1 MATLFFLLQVRDNL
15 FMKTSHAKTFLLSV
29 LLFSSFSCSTLN
41 NVAFASQAVFNELS
55 NEAIEHYKKGR
66 YKNAESKFLEA
77 IEEAGK
83 STAKDDN
90 LYVGLT
96 NLAGMYK
103 MQSKYALAEPVYK
116 RAMLIQ
122 QRDFGPNDLKVA
134 VATDNYCDILM
145 RREKY
150 QDAEE
155 YFRKNLAL
163 RQKQLP
169 ADDSEIG
176 KNMVN
181 LAEALEELKNYDEA
195 AALFRKGIPIMQE
208 KLGPNDLY
216 VAKAL
221 NNFGT
226 LYKKQD
232 RFEQAEPL
240 YLRSMAIYEAKSANQ
255 PNIAMVSAN
264 LAEVYRKLKK
274 YEDAEAMYKRSILMR
289 EKALDPRHISIAYVL
304 EDYCAMLKEMGR
316 LEEATLMDE
325 RINNIKLLYNEADA
339 KPVTKD
345 GKIITKDG
353 KK

>member
-1 MATLFFLLQVRDNL
+1 MKLSCSKTLSFLLL
-15 FMKTSHAKTFLLSV
+15 IFIALPLGS
-29 LLFSSFSCSTLN
+29 LN
-41 NVAFASQAVFNELS
+41 NGALASQAVFNELS
-55 NEAIEHYKKGR
+55 DEAIEHYKKGR

-103 MQSKYALAEPVYK
+103 MQSKFALAEPVYK

-122 QRDFGPNDLKVA
+122 QRDFGPDDLKVA

-150 QDAEE
+150 KDAEE
-155 YFRKNLAL
+155 YYRKNLAL
-163 RQKQLP
+163 RQKKLP
-169 ADDSEIG
+169 ADDSDIG

-181 LAEALEELKNYDEA
+181 LAEALEEQKSYGEA
-195 AALFRKGIPIMQE
+195 VALYRKGIPILQE

-216 VAKAL
+216 VARAL

-226 LYKKQD
+226 LYKKQGQM
-232 RFEQAEPL
+232 EQAEPL
-240 YLRSMAIYEAKSANQ
+240 YLRSMAIYEAKSVNQ
-255 PNIAMVSAN
+255 PNIAMVAAN
-264 LAEVYRKLKK
+264 LAEVYRKMKK
-274 YEDAEAMYKRSILMR
+274 YEDAEGMFKRSILLR

-304 EDYCAMLKEMGR
+304 EDYSAMLKEMGR
-316 LEEATLMDE
+316 VEEATAMDE
-325 RINNIKLLYNEADA
+325 RINNIKLLYDEADA

-345 GKIITKDG
+345 GKLITKDS

>member
-1 MATLFFLLQVRDNL
+1 MATLFFLLKVRDNL
-15 FMKTSHAKTFLLSV
+15 FMKSSCTKTFLYPI
-29 LLFSSFSCSTLN
+29 LLFSALSIGTLN
-41 NVAFASQAVFNELS
+41 SVSLASQAVFNELS

-66 YKNAESKFLEA
+66 YKNAEAKFIEA

-90 LYVGLT
+90 LYVGLS

-103 MQSKYALAEPVYK
+103 MQSKYALAEPIYR

-150 QDAEE
+150 KDAEE
-155 YFRKNLAL
+155 HYRKNLAL
-163 RQKQLP
+163 RQNKLP
-169 ADDSEIG
+169 ADDCDIG

-195 AALFRKGIPIMQE
+195 AALYRKGIPIMQE
-208 KLGPNDLY
+208 KLGPNDLS

-226 LYKKQD
+226 LYRKQG
-232 RFEQAEPL
+232 RMEQAEPL

-264 LAEVYRKLKK
+264 LAEVYRKQKK
-274 YEDAEAMYKRSILMR
+274 YEDAEAMFKRSILIR

-304 EDYCAMLKEMGR
+304 EDYCAMLKELGR
-316 LEEATLMDE
+316 VEEATLMDE
-325 RINNIKLLYNEADA
+325 RINSIKLLYNESDA
-339 KPVTKD
+339 KPLKKD
-345 GKIITKDG
+345 S